1 MNVISNKMS
10 LQWSVLSLILFLIF
24 IALPCNAQ
32 MTTDSGASDKGKG
45 DNLKLYAETEL
56 EYSDNVFRLTEDQQS
71 KMESK
76 DERDIHS
83 GRFKDMESVW
93 DYIIKPRIGLRYYA
107 ESPFGGKFGV
117 ASWIR
122 YNYYTENEK
131 SSYPEGRITLINTM
145 GGKGILSLEGNFVNG
160 YFKKNYLSGVDDTDG
175 NGNIPRGERIYS
187 SAIYDEYEGLLSY
200 EHKIINDKDKMFTG
214 LDVRTLS
221 GLHYRKYNSLFNNR
235 DQNIIL
241 GGVGLNLEFISR
253 IKLGLIYQYERVSS
267 PNNEELILFDE
278 SIAGIDCNGDGEI
291 KSNAPLITHIDR
303 SSNRHTIEIN
313 PSIKLTKDASFYIDY
328 SKRVSANTSDNP
340 LDIDHYNTKSYR
352 QQIKTGITY
361 SFSKA
366 WSVRVEY
373 SRTDDDDVEDEDYSQ
388 NKYLFTVRCNF

>member
-1 MNVISNKMS
+1 MNAISNKMPS
-10 LQWSVLSLILFLIF
+10 KWLILSLIPFLLF

-32 MTTDSGASDKGKG
+32 MTTAPEVSDKMKG
-45 DNLKLYAETEL
+45 DNLKIYAEMEL
-56 EYSDNVFRLTEDQQS
+56 EYADNVFHLTEDQQS
-71 KMESK
+71 KMKSR

-83 GRFKDMESVW
+83 GRFKDMESVS
-93 DYIIKPRIGLRYYA
+93 DYIIKPRIGLRYDA
-107 ESPFGGKFGV
+107 ESPFSGKFGM

-131 SSYPEGRITLINTM
+131 SSYPEGRITLINAM
-145 GGKGILSLEGNFVNG
+145 GGKGVLSLEGNFVNR
-160 YFKKNYLSGVDDTDG
+160 YFKKNYLSGVDDIDG

-187 SAIYDEYEGLLSY
+187 SAIYDEYEGILSY

-214 LDVRTLS
+214 LDVRTFS
-221 GLHYRKYNSLFNNR
+221 GLHYRKYNSPFDNR

-241 GGVGLNLEFISR
+241 GGLRLNLEFKSR
-253 IKLGLIYQYERVSS
+253 IRLGLIYQYERVSS
-267 PNNEELILFDE
+267 PNNVELILFDE
-278 SIAGIDCNGDGEI
+278 SIAEIDCNGDGKI
-291 KSNAPLITHIDR
+291 KSSAPLITHIDR

-328 SKRVSANTSDNP
+328 SKRVSANISDNP